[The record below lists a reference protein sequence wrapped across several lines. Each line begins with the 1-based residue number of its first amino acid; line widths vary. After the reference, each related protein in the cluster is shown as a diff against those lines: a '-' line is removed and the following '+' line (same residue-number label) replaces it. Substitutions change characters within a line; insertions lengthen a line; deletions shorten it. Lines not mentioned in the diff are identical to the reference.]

1 MPPGTSQG
9 MPELAQERRGPA
21 TIAGAPRRLPEEEV
35 DIIGIRRIA
44 LSEAMK
50 HTKVEEDGKQVDK
63 VTNPIERVK
72 RCG

>member
-35 DIIGIRRIA
+35 DIIGIEGLR
-44 LSEAMK
+44 SPEAMK
-50 HTKVEEDGKQVDK
+50 HTKG
-63 VTNPIERVK
+63 
-72 RCG
+72 